1 MQQPSPT
8 PTVHRDVAVRLVA
21 TLVQPASVVLSI
33 AVAGVHQLDSE
44 SLVVELDGQ
53 PVAVDE
59 IGAAVGAR
67 LHEAANLP
75 AGRLTVRYRASV
87 QGSDVA
93 VEDALSTRPAIEA
106 LERITYLRPSR
117 YCESDRLAPVA
128 RAEFAGLSG
137 HALLATITEW
147 VGARLTYVSGSSR
160 PTDGAVATYLAREG
174 VCRDFA
180 HLVVAF
186 LRACDVPAR
195 VVSVYA
201 PGLDPMDFHAVAEA
215 HVDGSW
221 HVVDA
226 TRLAPR
232 SSLVRIA
239 TGRDAADI
247 AFMTVSGGKVEL
259 NQIEV
264 FAVAQPNLPFD
275 DGIELMQLT

>member
-1 MQQPSPT
+1 MQPAGHTSS
-8 PTVHRDVAVRLVA
+8 VRRDVAVRLRA
-21 TLVQPASVVLSI
+21 TIGAPASVVLSV
-33 AVAGVHQLDSE
+33 AVAAVHQLDSE

-53 PVAVDE
+53 PVEIDE

-67 LHEAANLP
+67 LHETVTLP
-75 AGRLTVRYRASV
+75 PGRLTIQYRASV
-87 QGSDVA
+87 RATDIPVA
-93 VEDALSTRPAIEA
+93 DALQTPPSIEA

-128 RAEFAGLSG
+128 RAEFAGLRG
-137 HALLATITEW
+137 HELLATITDW

-201 PGLDPMDFHAVAEA
+201 PGVDPMDFHAVAEA
-215 HVDGSW
+215 HVDGAW

-232 SSLVRIA
+232 SSMVRIA

-247 AFMTVSGGKVEL
+247 AFMTVSGGIVEL
-259 NQIEV
+259 KEIEV
-264 FAVAQPNLPFD
+264 FAVAQPHLPFD
-275 DGIELMQLT
+275 DGIELAQLT

>member
-1 MQQPSPT
+1 M
-8 PTVHRDVAVRLVA
+8 
-21 TLVQPASVVLSI
+21 
-33 AVAGVHQLDSE
+33 
-44 SLVVELDGQ
+44 
-53 PVAVDE
+53 
-59 IGAAVGAR
+59 
-67 LHEAANLP
+67 
-75 AGRLTVRYRASV
+75 
-87 QGSDVA
+87 
-93 VEDALSTRPAIEA
+93 
-106 LERITYLRPSR
+106 RPSR

-128 RAEFAGLSG
+128 RAEFAGLHG
-137 HALLATITEW
+137 HELLATITDW

-201 PGLDPMDFHAVAEA
+201 PGVDPMDFHAVAEA
-215 HVDGSW
+215 HVDGAW

-232 SSLVRIA
+232 TSMVRIA

-247 AFMTVSGGKVEL
+247 AFMTVSGGMVEL
-259 NQIEV
+259 NEIEV
-264 FAVAQPNLPFD
+264 FAVAQPDLPID
-275 DGIELMQLT
+275 DGIELVQSDVIWVTRPARRADEGEAG